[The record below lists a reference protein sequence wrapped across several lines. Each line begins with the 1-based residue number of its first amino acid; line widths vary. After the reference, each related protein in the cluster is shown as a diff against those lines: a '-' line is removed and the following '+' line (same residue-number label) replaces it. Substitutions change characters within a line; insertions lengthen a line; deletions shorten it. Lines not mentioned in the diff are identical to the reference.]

1 MQIITCPVCGS
12 EMKHTEE
19 NGTEL
24 IKGSRSSYSP
34 QSSKNLLMNII
45 YLLVG
50 ALLALGGVA
59 LPGCDDSA
67 TDANYETDSGTDEL
81 TDYENTGTGDAA
93 DDTAQRAT
101 NPADTGTGDAVPDD
115 TGTGD
120 AVPDD
125 TGTGDAVPDDTEILD
140 ATPDNCSA
148 LESFLETCNPRAL
161 TPFKESCTGGM
172 TGYTF
177 CVFECAQKPLDECQI
192 DNVPFECTYNRC
204 EHYTLCMQLCPR

>member
-1 MQIITCPVCGS
+1 
-12 EMKHTEE
+12 
-19 NGTEL
+19 
-24 IKGSRSSYSP
+24 
-34 QSSKNLLMNII
+34 MNII

-67 TDANYETDSGTDEL
+67 NDAAYGTDSGADEL
-81 TDYENTGTGDAA
+81 PDYNDTGTGDAA
-93 DDTAQRAT
+93 KDTAQRAT

-115 TGTGD
+115 TDT
-120 AVPDD
+120 D
-125 TGTGDAVPDDTEILD
+125 TGTGDAVPDDTDTDTGTGDTVPDDTEILE
-140 ATPDNCSA
+140 ATQANCSA

-161 TPFKESCTGGM
+161 TPFKDSCTGGM